1 MKRLFAPLMLAALLG
16 AAAASVVALLVG
28 VGAQRSSPAAGAAV
42 SSRSPSVGNRREVS
56 ATATPTATE
65 VYKRDS
71 SGVVSIKAVTSEGED
86 SGTGI
91 VLNKEGLILTNDHV
105 VAGATSLVAGPGKSS
120 TVTRPAKL
128 VGEEANDDLA
138 LIKIDPSSLELKP
151 LNLVDSSSL
160 QVGDS
165 VYAIGNPYGLNETL
179 TRGIVSALD
188 REIAAPNGSK
198 IAGAIQTDAA
208 LNPGNSG
215 GPLLNAQGEVVGVNS
230 QIASDAART
239 EGSQPGSTGV
249 GFAIAS
255 NLVASAVKKIE
266 AGQGVASTSS
276 PTQGEVQTETEGGSG
291 SPYGSQSPYGEVEAG
306 GAGSEVEGQSEVEG
320 GLGSRGMEGPSAV
333 EGSSGVEGE
342 SGVEG
347 SGEVGFPGTEG
358 AGAGNE
364 GRVVIVP

>member
-1 MKRLFAPLMLAALLG
+1 VKRLFAPLLLAATFG
-16 AAAASVVALLVG
+16 AAAASVVAVLV
-28 VGAQRSSPAAGAAV
+28 VGARSSAPATRTTTA
-42 SSRSPSVGNRREVS
+42 SSRGSSAGTRREVS
-56 ATATPTATE
+56 ATAAPTATQI
-65 VYKRDS
+65 YQRDS

-91 VLNKEGLILTNDHV
+91 VLNDEGLILTNDHV
-105 VAGATSLVAGPGKSS
+105 VAGASSIVAGPGKSS
-120 TVTRPAKL
+120 SVTRSAKL
-128 VGEEANDDLA
+128 VGEEANEDLA
-138 LIKIDPSSLELKP
+138 LIKVDPSGLGLKP
-151 LNLVDSSSL
+151 LTLVSSSSA

-198 IAGAIQTDAA
+198 ISGAIQTDAA

-215 GPLLNAQGEVVGVNS
+215 GPLLNEQGEVIGVNS

-255 NLVASAVKKIE
+255 NTVAAVVKKIE
-266 AGQGVASTSS
+266 AGEGVASAS
-276 PTQGEVQTETEGGSG
+276 TQQGTEGGSG
-291 SPYGSQSPYGEVEAG
+291 ASGLPEGGSTRGSQGTFGE
-306 GAGSEVEGQSEVEG
+306 
-320 GLGSRGMEGPSAV
+320 
-333 EGSSGVEGE
+333 
-342 SGVEG
+342 VEG
-347 SGEVGFPGTEG
+347 SGSGSEAEGESEAEALSGSRGVEG
-358 AGAGNE
+358 ANGVEGTRGVEEGSAGVGSSGAEAAGVGGA

>member
-1 MKRLFAPLMLAALLG
+1 VKRLFAPLLLAATLG

-28 VGAQRSSPAAGAAV
+28 VGAQRSTSAAHTTTA
-42 SSRSPSVGNRREVS
+42 SSRGSSTGKRREVAATS
-56 ATATPTATE
+56 APTATQI
-65 VYKRDS
+65 YQRDS
-71 SGVVSIKAVTSEGED
+71 SGVVSIKAVTAEGED

-91 VLNKEGLILTNDHV
+91 VLNNEGLILTNDHV

-120 TVTRPAKL
+120 SVTRPAKL

-138 LIKIDPSSLELKP
+138 LIKIDPSGLNLKP
-151 LNLVDSSSL
+151 LNLVSSSSL
-160 QVGDS
+160 QVGDP

-179 TRGIVSALD
+179 TRGIVSALG

-198 IAGAIQTDAA
+198 ISGAIQTDAA

-215 GPLLNAQGEVVGVNS
+215 GPLLNEQGEVIGVNS

-266 AGQGVASTSS
+266 AGEGVSSASS
-276 PTQGEVQTETEGGSG
+276 TQSAGQTETEGGSG
-291 SPYGSQSPYGEVEAG
+291 SGLPEGGGSSRGSQGTFGEAEGAG
-306 GAGSEVEGQSEVEG
+306 EGSEVEGAAGTEG
-320 GLGSRGMEGPSAV
+320 RFGSRGV
-333 EGSSGVEGE
+333 EGASGVEGA
-342 SGVEG
+342 
-347 SGEVGFPGTEG
+347 GEVGATGSEE
-358 AGAGNE
+358 AGAGGA